1 MLIKPGEACLL
12 IIDVQSRLLPV
23 VSDPARVTK
32 NCEILIRAARRLGL
46 PILGFEQN
54 PKGIG
59 AMDRSLAALLPEG
72 SIVEKDR
79 FAAYA
84 EPEGR
89 RRIDGLG
96 RRQVVIGGIEAH
108 VCVAQTALGLATAG
122 FDTFVAADATAS
134 RIEDNRRLALDRM
147 RDAGIAIVSTEMVV
161 FEWLEK
167 SSNEEF
173 RELLQLIK

>member
-12 IIDVQSRLLPV
+12 IIDGQSRLLPA

-32 NCEILIRAARRLGL
+32 NCGILIRAARRLGL
-46 PILGFEQN
+46 PMLGFEQN

-84 EPEGR
+84 EPEER
-89 RRIDGLG
+89 RRKIG
-96 RRQVVIGGIEAH
+96 RAH
-108 VCVAQTALGLATAG
+108 V
-122 FDTFVAADATAS
+122 
-134 RIEDNRRLALDRM
+134 
-147 RDAGIAIVSTEMVV
+147 
-161 FEWLEK
+161 
-167 SSNEEF
+167 
-173 RELLQLIK
+173 